1 MNSSQNTTETLWNL
15 RASDIY
21 PLPQRSLEEEI
32 FEIVVGCVLPFF
44 GLTGNG
50 LVCYVISR
58 SRSTR
63 SSMYF
68 FLVQLAIADILVCS
82 VSIPFTLMTT
92 HRTPLLLIQDKIS
105 CKIVRFV
112 QYLLPPASVNILT
125 ATAADRFIHIC
136 YPLRFLNQGRKIKFL
151 AIFAWLYAVIL
162 TLPVL
167 HLIST
172 RPVEF
177 NNKVYQFC
185 AIKETS
191 GDLKLGSI
199 YLTVRAIL
207 GLFTPLVIR

>member
-68 FLVQLAIADILVCS
+68 FLVQPAIADILVCS

-105 CKIVRFV
+105 CKIVCPVSPSSCVSQHSNCNGSRPLHP
-112 QYLLPPASVNILT
+112 YLLSST
-125 ATAADRFIHIC
+125 
-136 YPLRFLNQGRKIKFL
+136 
-151 AIFAWLYAVIL
+151 
-162 TLPVL
+162 
-167 HLIST
+167 ISKP
-172 RPVEF
+172 RQE
-177 NNKVYQFC
+177 NKVSGHIFVVICRNFNSQFC
-185 AIKETS
+185 I
-191 GDLKLGSI
+191 
-199 YLTVRAIL
+199 
-207 GLFTPLVIR
+207 